1 MDKFARKPAAIAL
14 SERHGFRVVDD
25 LAGMPVSERELD
37 AVEAFLMA
45 AFKAVMA
52 GEMPPMADLA
62 GICDSERPQTHAEV
76 KKTAQGRERR
86 R

>member
-1 MDKFARKPAAIAL
+1 MDKSARKSAAIAQ

-37 AVEAFLMA
+37 AVEAYLMA

-62 GICDSERPQTHAEV
+62 GISDSERPQTHAEV